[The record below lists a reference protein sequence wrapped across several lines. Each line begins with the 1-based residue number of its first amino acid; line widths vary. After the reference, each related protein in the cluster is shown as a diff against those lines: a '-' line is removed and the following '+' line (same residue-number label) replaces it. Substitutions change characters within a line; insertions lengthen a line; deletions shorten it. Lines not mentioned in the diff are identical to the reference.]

1 MYTSKS
7 FSFNKRAWLPRRA
20 GAESSAASGLTGARA
35 LLTRLIGAFAGR
47 PVAGGALEHLATL
60 PLGGQPSLVLVR
72 LGQQTLLLG
81 ATARQINLL
90 AKIPSDAS
98 ELSAFVDDSSAREE
112 SARQ

>member
-1 MYTSKS
+1 M
-7 FSFNKRAWLPRRA
+7 PRRA
-20 GAESSAASGLTGARA
+20 SAESGTAAGFTGARA

-47 PVAGGALEHLATL
+47 PVAGGTLEHLATL

-98 ELSAFVDDSSAREE
+98 ELSAFVDDASAREE